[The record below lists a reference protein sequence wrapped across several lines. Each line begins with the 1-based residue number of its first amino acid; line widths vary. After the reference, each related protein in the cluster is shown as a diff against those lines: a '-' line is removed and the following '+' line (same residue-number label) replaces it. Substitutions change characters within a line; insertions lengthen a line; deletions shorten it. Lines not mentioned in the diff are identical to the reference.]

1 MTIKNLFVYIF
12 TLSVWKNLHISK
24 QKKKQKKDSQTAH
37 VLTLHYPPPPPP
49 LKAPACFWTDQSSL
63 PTCVRTLWMAPG
75 FIRLKMMVK

>member
-24 QKKKQKKDSQTAH
+24 QKKKQKKDKLRMYSRSIT
-37 VLTLHYPPPPPP
+37 PPPPPP